1 MTSTQSTISAKH
13 RKVLIV
19 DDEVDICEI
28 IAFDLQSQGY
38 EVTLAVTGSEAM
50 SAVQKH
56 SFDFVVTDIRMPRFS
71 GLNLLK
77 ELRQKSW
84 ELPVVVLM
92 TGFSDVDQTEATA
105 LGAYGFINKPFAT
118 ESLIEL
124 LAQAQAKVYGSAA

>member
-1 MTSTQSTISAKH
+1 MKSTQKPNSPKH

-19 DDEVDICEI
+19 DDEADICEL

-50 SAVQKH
+50 SAVQKQV
-56 SFDFVVTDIRMPRFS
+56 FDFVVTDLRMPRFS

-77 ELRQKSW
+77 ELRKKSN
-84 ELPVVVLM
+84 EIPVVVLM
-92 TGFSDVDQTEATA
+92 TGFSDIDHKEAIA

-118 ESLIEL
+118 DSLIEL